1 MPLQRKLTWDQDFAL
16 HWLGG
21 FAITSIVVLSGVT
34 NLPVSQAA
42 LYNIIIVFLLL
53 WFGVDRE
60 KNQQHERWVQ
70 LNAHKWVE
78 ALTWP
83 LGGICASPWLL
94 LY

>member
-1 MPLQRKLTWDQDFAL
+1 MSLHRPLRWDWDFAW

-21 FAITSIVVLSGVT
+21 FAITSVVVLSGVT
-34 NLPVSQAA
+34 NLPLARA
-42 LYNIIIVFLLL
+42 TLYTVVLVFLLL

-60 KNQQHERWVQ
+60 KNQQRERWVQ
-70 LNAHKWVE
+70 LSPHKWIE